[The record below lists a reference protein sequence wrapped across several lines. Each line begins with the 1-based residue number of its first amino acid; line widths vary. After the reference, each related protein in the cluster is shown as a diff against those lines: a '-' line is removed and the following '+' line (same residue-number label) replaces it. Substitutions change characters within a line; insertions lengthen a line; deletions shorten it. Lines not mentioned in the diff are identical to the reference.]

1 MAVYADLKDAIDNGD
16 RERALAIRERYAE
29 YLPLI
34 GPIRSINNEIRKLN
48 TLRRNVNAN
57 ASLSQERKR
66 EILDRLEERIAA
78 YVSRGNQL
86 MLSI

>member
-1 MAVYADLKDAIDNGD
+1 
-16 RERALAIRERYAE
+16 
-29 YLPLI
+29 
-34 GPIRSINNEIRKLN
+34 
-48 TLRRNVNAN
+48 LRRNVNAN